1 MRALREIGP
10 STGVSVSCI
19 APGGTASGM
28 VTPAIQA
35 SMRAQGITV
44 QTPDYVAQAAVMLAS
59 NKEWNGKSLA
69 LLGFHT
75 TEVEGPLADLMPQ
88 WYGQYHTEMAKKAA
102 SVVVK

>member
-28 VTPAIQA
+28 VTPAAQA

-44 QTPDYVAQAAVMLAS
+44 QTPEYVAQAAVMLAS
-59 NKEWNGKSLA
+59 DKEWNGKTVA
-69 LLGFHT
+69 LLGFHAVQ
-75 TEVEGPLADLMPQ
+75 VEGPLKSVMPQ
-88 WYGQYHTEMAKKAA
+88 WYGQYRTDTATKAA
-102 SVVVK
+102 SVVK